1 MESVCME
8 TLGVDYW
15 HLDVFFL
22 VCVGGGGEEKGSFAG
37 MSWPTGCID
46 AFGSS
51 PFEGRCLQRRFQGK
65 GLDSFSTLD
74 IHTSDSIFIHTYK

>member
-1 MESVCME
+1 MKSV
-8 TLGVDYW
+8 GGDYG
-15 HLDVFFL
+15 HLFFFFFL
-22 VCVGGGGEEKGSFAG
+22 GGGGGGEEKGSFAG